1 MERGNEVGDGAR
13 KGKGIV
19 IRREE
24 REMER
29 AGSEI
34 KIGAGNFR
42 D

>member
-19 IRREE
+19 IRCE

-34 KIGAGNFR
+34 KIGAGNLR